1 MLTSQLMDK
10 KQSLINLENQSVDI
24 KYQIEEIIKKLS
36 ASTEVNEAVLE
47 SEIKQIRQSI
57 DITNKDLQLFETEFS
72 KWEEDLQISES
83 LLNDLNIKLESYQIP
98 KDVVEEFPTYT
109 CLLYTSPS
117 PRDKRQSRMPSSA

>member
-1 MLTSQLMDK
+1 MDK
-10 KQSLINLENQSVDI
+10 KQSLTNLENQSVDI

-57 DITNKDLQLFETEFS
+57 DITNKDLQLFEKEFS

-98 KDVVEEFPTYT
+98 KDLVEEFPAHTKKIIQKA
-109 CLLYTSPS
+109 LA
-117 PRDKRQSRMPSSA
+117 SAKLI

>member
-10 KQSLINLENQSVDI
+10 KQSLTNLENQSVDI

-57 DITNKDLQLFETEFS
+57 DITNKDLQLFEKEFS
-72 KWEEDLQISES
+72 K
-83 LLNDLNIKLESYQIP
+83 
-98 KDVVEEFPTYT
+98 
-109 CLLYTSPS
+109 
-117 PRDKRQSRMPSSA
+117 

>member
-10 KQSLINLENQSVDI
+10 KQSLTNLENQSVDI

-57 DITNKDLQLFETEFS
+57 DITNKDLQLFEKEFS

-83 LLNDLNIKLESYQIP
+83 LLNDLNIKLES
-98 KDVVEEFPTYT
+98 
-109 CLLYTSPS
+109 
-117 PRDKRQSRMPSSA
+117 

>member
-10 KQSLINLENQSVDI
+10 KQSLTNLENQSVDI

-57 DITNKDLQLFETEFS
+57 DITNKDLQLFEKEFS
-72 KWEEDLQISES
+72 KSV
-83 LLNDLNIKLESYQIP
+83 SYTHLTL
-98 KDVVEEFPTYT
+98 PT
-109 CLLYTSPS
+109 
-117 PRDKRQSRMPSSA
+117 KA